1 MLKLSTLTLTVLI
14 PIFSFAGTHG
24 GGVVSSV
31 ANDGGTVGDGILAS
45 VIENTND
52 SVVLSP
58 KEIVFHMGQN
68 NGLVKFAY
76 AQLINKQWDIK
87 EVTLPVSEIS
97 NDESA
102 VKALDESRSLNQW
115 VELK

>member
-1 MLKLSTLTLTVLI
+1 MKTLISLILTVSSSLAVAGG
-14 PIFSFAGTHG
+14 SGGGGVMMDTMRVNREALGTHG
-24 GGVVSSV
+24 GG
-31 ANDGGTVGDGILAS
+31 
-45 VIENTND
+45 
-52 SVVLSP
+52 VLSP

-102 VKALDESRSLNQW
+102 VKALDESRNLNQW